1 MRLWLATALVLL
13 SLWLLKAQR
22 TSDTGN
28 VCEAVSM
35 SEAVISL
42 LLSPLSL
49 YSWMTSTLLRLF
61 MSVPALVLSALHH
74 SLLLPLAALWCV
86 ASIYI
91 SLLVT
96 CLYVTLYLLHV
107 ALVVGAVAILTLT
120 QHKMADS
127 DTVNE
132 IKQNEAQ
139 QRFQQRRP
147 EESPTKSRLRT
158 SGRRVAQ
165 QG

>member
-1 MRLWLATALVLL
+1 
-13 SLWLLKAQR
+13 
-22 TSDTGN
+22 
-28 VCEAVSM
+28 M

-49 YSWMTSTLLRLF
+49 YSWMTSTLLRLI

-86 ASIYI
+86 ASTCI
-91 SLLVT
+91 SVLLT
-96 CLYVTLYLLHV
+96 CLYVALYLLHV

-132 IKQNEAQ
+132 IKQIEAQ
-139 QRFQQRRP
+139 KRFQLRRP
-147 EESPTKSRLRT
+147 EENQTKSRPR